1 MIVRQHYWSTS
12 IMVWKMS
19 VNIRLGVADDIDIAD
34 KRLFYGLGDLKQ
46 PLLSKLGKEKLIGP
60 K

>member
-1 MIVRQHYWSTS
+1 
-12 IMVWKMS
+12 MVWKMS